1 MGIVLRRYTPL
12 IVLGMVIAILAAL
25 PALGAP
31 KTWLLY
37 LIYFYIFLAAANMW
51 NLLAGFSGLLAL
63 CPAAFIGLAGYTMT
77 ILTWL
82 QVPYYVGL
90 LAGGVVAALFS
101 IVISPS
107 VFRMRGI
114 YFAIGTLVVP
124 EVLRLVL
131 LRWRP
136 VGGELQ
142 GGGAGY
148 MVKGVSGI
156 PMQQT
161 YWLGL
166 AVGVASVILIAF
178 ILRSKFG
185 FGLAAIRDND
195 VSAASSG
202 IDVFRLKLYSFI
214 IAAFMTGVA
223 GAIFFTYQGYIE
235 PNSAFNIRWLMIV
248 LLATVIGGK
257 GIEEGPLV
265 GTIIVVILHFQ
276 LARYADIS
284 LLIQGTIL
292 VVIMLAVPQ
301 GITGLVRD
309 LRRAVAGR
317 ALLPTG
323 STSIFSF
330 ILSGRRKSHE

>member
-1 MGIVLRRYTPL
+1 MMALLPIMGMPQ
-12 IVLGMVIAILAAL
+12 
-25 PALGAP
+25 
-31 KTWLLY
+31 TWMLY
-37 LIYFYIFLAAANMW
+37 LIYFFVFLAAANMW

-82 QVPYYVGL
+82 NIPFYVGIL
-90 LAGGVVAALFS
+90 VGGVVAALFS
-101 IVISPS
+101 ILISGS
-107 VFRMRGI
+107 VFRMKGV

-124 EVLRLVL
+124 EILRLVF

-136 VGGELQ
+136 VGGELS

-148 MVKGVSGI
+148 MVKGVSEVI
-156 PMQQT
+156 MQET

-166 AVGVASVILIAF
+166 AVAVASIILIGI

-185 FGLAAIRDND
+185 LGLAAIRDND
-195 VSAASSG
+195 TSAASSG

-214 IAAFMTGVA
+214 IAAFVMGVA
-223 GAIFFTYQGYIE
+223 GAIFYSYQRYIE

-257 GIEEGPLV
+257 GIEEGPFV
-265 GTIIVVILHFQ
+265 GAIIVVILHFQ
-276 LARYADIS
+276 LARYGEIS
-284 LLIQGTIL
+284 LLIQGIIL

-301 GITGLVRD
+301 GITGLIRD
-309 LRRAVAGR
+309 LRRS
-317 ALLPTG
+317 G
-323 STSIFSF
+323 SFRP
-330 ILSGRRKSHE
+330 G

>member
-1 MGIVLRRYTPL
+1 MGLALRRNTPL
-12 IVLGMVIAILAAL
+12 ILLGTVIIVLAVL
-25 PALGAP
+25 PVMDVP
-31 KTWLLY
+31 KIWLLY
-37 LIYFYIFLAAANMW
+37 LIHFFLFLAAANMW

-82 QVPYYVGL
+82 QVPYYVGI
-90 LAGGVVAALFS
+90 LAGGIVAGLFS
-101 IVISPS
+101 LLISRS
-107 VFRMRGI
+107 VFRMKGI

-124 EVLRLVL
+124 EVLRLVF

-136 VGGELQ
+136 VGGEMQ

-156 PMQQT
+156 PMQGT

-166 AVGVASVILIAF
+166 AIGVASVLLIGI

-202 IDVFRLKLYSFI
+202 INVFRLKLYSLI
-214 IAAFMTGVA
+214 IAAFVMGVA
-223 GAIFFTYQGYIE
+223 GAIFYTYQGYIE
-235 PNSAFNIRWLMIV
+235 PTSAFNIRWLMIV

-257 GIEEGPLV
+257 GIEAGPLV

-292 VVIMLAVPQ
+292 LVIMLAMPQ
-301 GITGLVRD
+301 GITGLFRD
-309 LRRAVAGR
+309 LRRAAASR
-317 ALLPTG
+317 TQL
-323 STSIFSF
+323 
-330 ILSGRRKSHE
+330 RRENI

>member
-1 MGIVLRRYTPL
+1 MGITTRRIVVLSL
-12 IVLGMVIAILAAL
+12 LGVFAVVMAL
-25 PALGAP
+25 LPIMGMP
-31 KTWLLY
+31 QTWMLY
-37 LIYFYIFLAAANMW
+37 LIYFFVFLAAANMW

-82 QVPYYVGL
+82 NIPFYVGIL
-90 LAGGVVAALFS
+90 VGGVVAALFS
-101 IVISPS
+101 ILISGS
-107 VFRMRGI
+107 VFRMKGV

-124 EVLRLVL
+124 EILRLVF

-136 VGGELQ
+136 VGGELS

-148 MVKGVSGI
+148 MVKGVSEVI
-156 PMQQT
+156 MQET

-166 AVGVASVILIAF
+166 AVAVASIILIGI

-185 FGLAAIRDND
+185 LGLAAIRDND
-195 VSAASSG
+195 TSAASSG

-214 IAAFMTGVA
+214 IAAFVMGVA
-223 GAIFFTYQGYIE
+223 GAIFYSYQRYIE

-257 GIEEGPLV
+257 GIEEGPFV
-265 GTIIVVILHFQ
+265 GAIIVVILHFQ
-276 LARYADIS
+276 LARYGEIS
-284 LLIQGTIL
+284 LLIQGIIL

-301 GITGLVRD
+301 GITGLIRD
-309 LRRAVAGR
+309 LRRS
-317 ALLPTG
+317 G
-323 STSIFSF
+323 SFRP
-330 ILSGRRKSHE
+330 G

>member
-1 MGIVLRRYTPL
+1 MGFALRRSSPS
-12 IVLGMVIAILAAL
+12 IALGLVITILAVL
-25 PALGAP
+25 PILGLP
-31 KTWLLY
+31 RLLVLY
-37 LIYFYIFLAAANMW
+37 LIYFFIFLAAANMW

-63 CPAAFIGLAGYTMT
+63 CPAAFIGLAGYIMT
-77 ILTWL
+77 FLTWL
-82 QVPYYVGL
+82 QVPFYIGI
-90 LAGGVVAALFS
+90 LAGGLAAALFALL
-101 IVISPS
+101 ISFS

-124 EVLRLVL
+124 EVLRLVF

-136 VGGELQ
+136 VGGALQ

-148 MVKGVSGI
+148 MIKGLSGI
-156 PMQQT
+156 SMQGI

-166 AVGVASVILIAF
+166 AVSALSVILIAI

-185 FGLAAIRDND
+185 FGLAAIRDNE

-214 IAAFMTGVA
+214 IAAFVMVIA
-223 GAIFFTYQGYIE
+223 GTIFYIQQGYIE
-235 PNSAFNIRWLMIV
+235 PISAFNISWLMTV

-257 GIEEGPLV
+257 GIEAGPLV
-265 GTIIVVILHFQ
+265 GTIVVVVLQFR

-292 VVIMLAVPQ
+292 VLIILAVPQ
-301 GITGLVRD
+301 GITGVIRD
-309 LRRAVAGR
+309 LRRIAVSR
-317 ALLPTG
+317 FLLNTK
-323 STSIFSF
+323 TSSFFSF
-330 ILSGRRKSHE
+330 ITTGRRKSHE

>member
-1 MGIVLRRYTPL
+1 MGIVIRRYTPL
-12 IVLGMVIAILAAL
+12 IALGAIAAILATL
-25 PALGAP
+25 PSVGLS
-31 KTWLLY
+31 KTWILY
-37 LIYFYIFLAAANMW
+37 LIYFYLFLAAANMW

-82 QVPYYVGL
+82 QVPYYLGM
-90 LAGGVVAALFS
+90 LAGGAAAALFAL
-101 IVISPS
+101 IISPS

-124 EVLRLVL
+124 EVLRLVF

-156 PMQQT
+156 PMQQF

-166 AVGVASVILIAF
+166 AVGVASVLLVAI

-214 IAAFMTGVA
+214 LAAFVMGVA
-223 GAIFFTYQGYIE
+223 GAILFAYQGYIE
-235 PNSAFNIRWLMIV
+235 PTSAFSIRWLMIV

-265 GTIIVVILHFQ
+265 GTAIVVILHFQ

-284 LLIQGTIL
+284 LLIQGSIL
-292 VVIMLAVPQ
+292 VIIMLAVPQ

-309 LRRAVAGR
+309 LRRAVA
-317 ALLPTG
+317 
-323 STSIFSF
+323 TSPMKNLSVFSF
-330 ILSGRRKSHE
+330 IISRRRKSHE

>member
-1 MGIVLRRYTPL
+1 MGITTRRIVVLSS
-12 IVLGMVIAILAAL
+12 LGVFAVVMAL
-25 PALGAP
+25 LPIMGMP
-31 KTWLLY
+31 QTWMLY
-37 LIYFYIFLAAANMW
+37 LIYFFVFLAAANMW

-82 QVPYYVGL
+82 NIPFYVGIL
-90 LAGGVVAALFS
+90 VGGVVAALFS
-101 IVISPS
+101 ILISGS
-107 VFRMRGI
+107 VFRMKGV

-124 EVLRLVL
+124 EILRLVF

-136 VGGELQ
+136 VGGELS

-148 MVKGVSGI
+148 MVKGVSEVI
-156 PMQQT
+156 MQET

-166 AVGVASVILIAF
+166 AVAVASIILIGI

-185 FGLAAIRDND
+185 LGLAAIRDND
-195 VSAASSG
+195 TSAASSG

-214 IAAFMTGVA
+214 IAAFVMGVA
-223 GAIFFTYQGYIE
+223 GAIFYSYQRYIE

-257 GIEEGPLV
+257 GIEEGPFV
-265 GTIIVVILHFQ
+265 GAIIVVILHFQ
-276 LARYADIS
+276 LARYGEIS
-284 LLIQGTIL
+284 LLIQGIIL

-301 GITGLVRD
+301 GITGLIRD
-309 LRRAVAGR
+309 LRRS
-317 ALLPTG
+317 G
-323 STSIFSF
+323 SFRP
-330 ILSGRRKSHE
+330 G